1 MLALS
6 PATRDGCDGASEFL
20 DTSSC
25 GFTINLEED
34 EFPDFADHGDLLDII
49 DFDDLFGVAGD
60 VLPDLE
66 IDPEI
71 LAGDFSDHMN
81 ASSTITTASDK
92 TDSQGET
99 NKGVTG
105 KGEEVIS
112 KRDDAAAET
121 VTFEGDCD
129 RKRKYPSS
137 ASSKNNR
144 ISKNDGKRKMKVDWT
159 PELHRRFVEA
169 VEQLGVDKAVPSRI
183 LELMGVHCL
192 TRHNVASHLQ
202 KYRSHRKHLL
212 ARETEAANWTRK
224 RHIYGVDTGGNI
236 NGRSKNGWLAP
247 APTLGFPPPPVAVAP
262 APPVHHHHFRPL
274 HVWGHPTVDQSVM
287 SHVWPKHLP
296 PPSAA
301 MPNPPFWV
309 SDSPYWHPVI
319 HNGTTPYLPTAATR
333 FRAPPVAGIPQ
344 ALPPVY
350 KPNHGFGGGRPPVD
364 LHPSKES
371 VDAAI
376 GDVLT
381 RPWLPL
387 PLGLKPPVVDG
398 VMTELHRHGVSEVP
412 PTAS

>member
-6 PATRDGCDGASEFL
+6 PSTRDGCDGASEFL

-25 GFTINLEED
+25 GFKINMEED
-34 EFPDFADHGDLLDII
+34 EFLDFPDHGDLLDII

-99 NKGVTG
+99 NYKGVSG

-121 VTFEGDCD
+121 VTYDAHTSD
-129 RKRKYPSS
+129 RKKKYPSS
-137 ASSKNNR
+137 ASSKNVNR
-144 ISKNDGKRKMKVDWT
+144 LSNNEGKRKMKVDWT

-212 ARETEAANWTRK
+212 AREAEAANWTRK
-224 RHIYGVDTGGNI
+224 RHIYGVDTGGNV

-247 APTLGFPPPPVAVAP
+247 APTLGFPPTPVAVAP
-262 APPVHHHHFRPL
+262 APPVHHHPFRPL

-287 SHVWPKHLP
+287 SHMWPKHLP
-296 PPSAA
+296 PPSTA
-301 MPNPPFWV
+301 MSNPPFWPV
-309 SDSPYWHPVI
+309 SDSPYWHPI
-319 HNGTTPYLPTAATR
+319 HNGTASYM
-333 FRAPPVAGIPQ
+333 
-344 ALPPVY
+344 
-350 KPNHGFGGGRPPVD
+350 PN
-364 LHPSKES
+364 
-371 VDAAI
+371 
-376 GDVLT
+376 T
-381 RPWLPL
+381 TT
-387 PLGLKPPVVDG
+387 
-398 VMTELHRHGVSEVP
+398 VMNKHI
-412 PTAS
+412 